1 MSRRVRSLAHASP
14 VTLARPWGACVTPPT
29 TALKATLVLV
39 LVGALVVSA
48 TATVMTPLSHALAA
62 AAFEWRRVRALLQ
75 RFRPRDVDAL
85 FPTAA
90 SADPGLEGKRVQA
103 TIVVCDLRD
112 LTAFAESRP
121 AEQVSRACDRYLTE
135 MSEAIRAQGG
145 TLLDYRGDGMIA
157 AFGAAAE
164 QSDHADRALHAVR
177 EMAGPRLAN
186 LNAWLRE
193 ENVGKRFRIG
203 IGVSS
208 GAVMFGNVGGGWRLE
223 HTASGDTVMAAFR
236 LAAMIE
242 NSQHQVLVS
251 ETTRAMLRHEAP
263 DLQYFDATRTRAKPV
278 KSKLWT
284 LDPVA
289 AQDST
294 ALDVHPQRRS
304 GRREI

>member
-1 MSRRVRSLAHASP
+1 MSRRVRSLAHAGL
-14 VTLARPWGACVTPPT
+14 VTLARPWGAYVTPTT
-29 TALKATLVLV
+29 TALKVTLVLV

-62 AAFEWRRVRALLQ
+62 AAFEWTRLRALLQ
-75 RFRPRDVDAL
+75 RFLARDVDEL
-85 FPTAA
+85 STTAA
-90 SADPGLEGKRVQA
+90 NADPGLEGKRVQA

-112 LTAFAESRP
+112 FTAFAELRP
-121 AEQVSRACDRYLTE
+121 AEQVSHVCDRYLTE
-135 MSEAIRAQGG
+135 MSEAIRAHGG
-145 TLLDYRGDGMIA
+145 TLLDYRGDGIIA

-186 LNAWLRE
+186 LNAWLRA

-208 GAVMFGNVGGGWRLE
+208 GEVMFGNVGSDWRLE
-223 HTASGDTVMAAFR
+223 YTATGDTVNAAVR

-242 NSQHQVLVS
+242 NSQNQVLVS

-263 DLQYFDATRTRAKPV
+263 DLQYFDATRTRAKPI

-284 LDPVA
+284 LDPGA
-289 AQDST
+289 AQVST
-294 ALDVHPQRRS
+294 ARDVHPQRRS
-304 GRREI
+304 SRRET